1 MRPQPDPLPEGE
13 GNRPGALD
21 RASLLRLLAAD
32 PPLVEGL
39 LDPDTQV
46 QPNGIDLTLRSVAWY
61 ASPGQL
67 GVTNEDRVP
76 ARSDELEF
84 DPDGWVHLAPGP
96 YLATLNE
103 TMHIP
108 PGLTGLTWPRSSL
121 LRSGVAVH
129 TGVGD
134 AGYVGRYQVLL
145 SVLNPRGF
153 RIARNTRIVQEVFLT
168 LVAPVSQGYA
178 GVYQQSR

>member
-1 MRPQPDPLPEGE
+1 MNGV
-13 GNRPGALD
+13 LD
-21 RASLLRLLAAD
+21 RASLLELLAVQ

-46 QPNGIDLTLRSVAWY
+46 QPNGIDLTLRSVSWY

-67 GVTNEDRVP
+67 GVTNEDRVL
-76 ARSDELEF
+76 ARADKLEF
-84 DPDGWVHLAPGP
+84 DPEGWVHLAPGP

-103 TMHIP
+103 TLHIP
-108 PGLTGLTWPRSSL
+108 LGLTGLTWPRSSL

-129 TGVGD
+129 TAVGD
-134 AGYVGRYQVLL
+134 AGYEGCYQVLL

-153 RIARNTRIVQEVFLT
+153 RIARNARIVQEVFFT
-168 LVAPVSQGYA
+168 LVTPVSQGYA

>member
-1 MRPQPDPLPEGE
+1 VNGV
-13 GNRPGALD
+13 LD
-21 RASLLRLLAAD
+21 RASLLELLAVK

-67 GVTNEDRVP
+67 GVTNEDRVL
-76 ARSDELEF
+76 ARADELEF
-84 DPDGWVHLAPGP
+84 DPEGWVHLAPGP

-103 TMHIP
+103 TLHIP
-108 PGLTGLTWPRSSL
+108 LGLTGLTWPRSSL
-121 LRSGVAVH
+121 LRSGVAIH
-129 TGVGD
+129 TAVGD
-134 AGYVGRYQVLL
+134 AGYEGCYQVLL

-153 RIARNTRIVQEVFLT
+153 RIARNARIVQEVFFT
-168 LVAPVSQGYA
+168 LVTPVSQGYA